1 VPVAWQRAQFL
12 LSRASPRFTGARLS
26 CADNEGTAPMVTTAR
41 INPSTGLLRMAS

>member
-26 CADNEGTAPMVTTAR
+26 CADNDGAAPVMTTAR
-41 INPSTGLLRMAS
+41 KNPSTGFLRMAS